1 MLMKKLFIG
10 ILACLLLA
18 TVVGCSAKTDNSPEK
33 VATEYLNGVAEQ
45 NFDVMDKYSIV
56 EYEKILKPMIEEIA
70 RQQSL
75 TEAEA
80 YAKTL
85 DGEEVEKMPTSFE
98 EYKKIYIEIFKKK
111 LEKEYGEDYSVK
123 ATIISST
130 DIDDDDKAE
139 MLEEA
144 SNYYDKYNIV
154 ISDIVNFSEIQEVKK
169 IKCKVYIQ
177 GTKETTEDFSV
188 YVVKTN
194 NQWKVLN
201 IGTGA

>member
-1 MLMKKLFIG
+1 MKKLFIG

-80 YAKTL
+80 YAKIL

-154 ISDIVNFSEIQEVKK
+154 ISDIVNFSEIKEVKK